1 MSNTLRVADVM
12 VADIHSV
19 DGLATVAEA
28 VEAMRCHA
36 VSSLVVARRH
46 DGDEYGLVVVAD
58 IARKVIAEN
67 RPLDRTNVY
76 EIMSKPILTL
86 PSEMLARYA
95 VRLLVQFDV
104 SRGVAIDHD
113 RNIVGMV
120 TMRDLVLRLAE
131 ADVAEE

>member
-1 MSNTLRVADVM
+1 MNNTLRVADVM
-12 VADIHSV
+12 TADIHSV
-19 DGLATVAEA
+19 DGLATVADA
-28 VEAMRCHA
+28 VAAMRRHA

-86 PSEMLARYA
+86 PSDMLARYA
-95 VRLLVQFDV
+95 VRLLGAVRPLPRRRHR
-104 SRGVAIDHD
+104 STSA
-113 RNIVGMV
+113 
-120 TMRDLVLRLAE
+120 TSSAW
-131 ADVAEE
+131 

>member
-1 MSNTLRVADVM
+1 MNNTLRVADVM
-12 VADIHSV
+12 TADIHSV
-19 DGLATVAEA
+19 DGLATVADA
-28 VEAMRCHA
+28 VETMRRHA

-58 IARKVIAEN
+58 IARKVIAAN
-67 RPLDRTNVY
+67 RPLSRTNVY

-86 PSEMLARYA
+86 PSDMLARYA
-95 VRLLVQFDV
+95 VRLLVQFDI

-113 RNIVGMV
+113 RNIVGLV